1 MASSIIAKL
10 IKAGLGF
17 DCALKVVNSALMVK
31 SGDESLATLDVLSFD
46 MFTGGIELMKAGAP
60 MTFIRKGGKVFSI
73 ESPSLP
79 VGILPNVEFSYS
91 TEALL
96 PGDIVVMLSDGAVAT
111 GEDWIANIIRNWNK
125 SSQELANLITD
136 EATARRSDGHDD
148 DITVLTMIVQSANG
162 EEDE

>member
-1 MASSIIAKL
+1 M
-10 IKAGLGF
+10 
-17 DCALKVVNSALMVK
+17 
-31 SGDESLATLDVLSFD
+31 
-46 MFTGGIELMKAGAP
+46 
-60 MTFIRKGGKVFSI
+60 
-73 ESPSLP
+73 
-79 VGILPNVEFSYS
+79 PNVEFSYS